1 MRWQVDTWKSKI
13 KSSRKGIKK
22 RLRLVKG
29 FKGQTDGQKPFFL
42 RFLRK
47 SSRLSWNRSNN
58 LTKEDLQF
66 HLVWFRWMLN
76 LFAFQDD
83 TYDKR
88 RELRKAS
95 VGNQTETKY
104 VHGESF
110 TKQIS
115 YIENWE
121 WLLES

>member
-1 MRWQVDTWKSKI
+1 M
-13 KSSRKGIKK
+13 
-22 RLRLVKG
+22 KG

-47 SSRLSWNRSNN
+47 SSRLSWNGSNN

-66 HLVWFRWMLN
+66 QLVWFRWMLN